1 MSADRERAAPEWD
14 FYPCGVDG
22 APASIQVDLSLD
34 AGWGD
39 RAAELGSTLYVFR
52 LVMGSP
58 GPQGMGSPEEDAEV
72 APLFGRLVEVA
83 EGCGAR
89 QVGRLRTGGRQE
101 LAFMGPAGLED
112 ELGRLGLEV
121 LGPLGR
127 EHDLVYQADPTWS
140 WYDSFLYPDPERRRW
155 MRDRRAV
162 QELRDRGHALAKP
175 RRIEHRLL
183 LADREARSA
192 AASDAIE
199 LGFGALDPRPD
210 EGPDEE
216 RVLVLRRPPQRSKQ
230 VPREPGRV
238 RVECPPAQFAV
249 EGPVG
254 QREQVVTRPTEVGA
268 HHPQARPQPVPLLE
282 EGEVRHVEGQDLHR
296 FARAAGL

>member
-216 RVLVLRRPPQRSKQ
+216 RVLVLL
-230 VPREPGRV
+230 REDPCELDHIHGVAMGLSALAARHGG
-238 RVECPPAQFAV
+238 EYD
-249 EGPVG
+249 GW
-254 QREQVVTRPTEVGA
+254 VVSPSG
-268 HHPQARPQPVPLLE
+268 
-282 EGEVRHVEGQDLHR
+282 
-296 FARAAGL
+296 